1 MMITRRTLN
10 LNWTVICTHVET
22 LVAVIIT
29 FLCFY
34 LLQHSIVNINDTVEK
49 HFIGNLVQRCSMEPR
64 SDRLVQS
71 GRKTRS
77 CSQQSSGS
85 GAEVKPCQSAPPP
98 PPPPPPFT
106 RAPLED
112 RSKYEKL
119 FSLDDSDP
127 EDILHREEE
136 ARSHTTHDTANPPQ
150 AASKNANQG
159 DQDSIGS
166 ATDLKNCSDE
176 DLDDIQQSA
185 LRDRMYDSLKY
196 L

>member
-1 MMITRRTLN
+1 
-10 LNWTVICTHVET
+10 
-22 LVAVIIT
+22 
-29 FLCFY
+29 
-34 LLQHSIVNINDTVEK
+34 
-49 HFIGNLVQRCSMEPR
+49 MEPR

-85 GAEVKPCQSAPPP
+85 GAEAKPCQSGPPP

-127 EDILHREEE
+127 EDTLDGEEE
-136 ARSHTTHDTANPPQ
+136 AGSHTHDTTNPPD
-150 AASKNANQG
+150 AARKSANQG
-159 DQDSIGS
+159 DEDSIGS

-176 DLDDIQQSA
+176 DLDDIQQST
-185 LRDRMYDSLKY
+185 LRDRMYSLHFNFFNDMACLVFLLFQTNFFQCWLKKLLIMLVARRTTNNPFIY
-196 L
+196 

>member
-1 MMITRRTLN
+1 MTSIDNVPLF
-10 LNWTVICTHVET
+10 LSSS
-22 LVAVIIT
+22 LV
-29 FLCFY
+29 
-34 LLQHSIVNINDTVEK
+34 NMNDIVEK
-49 HFIGNLVQRCSMEPR
+49 HFIGYLAQRCSMEPR

-85 GAEVKPCQSAPPP
+85 GAEAKPCQSGPPP

-127 EDILHREEE
+127 EDTLDKEEE
-136 ARSHTTHDTANPPQ
+136 AGNHTHDTANPPE

-159 DQDSIGS
+159 DGDSIGS
-166 ATDLKNCSDE
+166 ATDLKSCSDE
-176 DLDDIQQSA
+176 DLDDLQQST
-185 LRDRMYDSLKY
+185 LRDRMYSSHFQS
-196 L
+196 